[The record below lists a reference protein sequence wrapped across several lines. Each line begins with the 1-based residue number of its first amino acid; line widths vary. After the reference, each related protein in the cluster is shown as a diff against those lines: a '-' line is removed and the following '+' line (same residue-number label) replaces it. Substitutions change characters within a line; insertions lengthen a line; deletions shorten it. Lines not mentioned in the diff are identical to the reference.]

1 MQKHNNRVLKFKLA
15 NDLQQSLLVMESLI
29 TLQIWRAVY
38 IISIILS
45 DEA

>member
-29 TLQIWRAVY
+29 TLQI
-38 IISIILS
+38 
-45 DEA
+45 